1 VNILISNIYL
11 VNSAGSEL
19 YTKDL
24 AAFLVGQGHSVT
36 VFSPALGPVA
46 EEIKKIKG
54 VKVINNLD
62 LIKDEKFDIL
72 HVHHNVNA
80 YIVREYF
87 PDVPAVMVIHG
98 VLPEYEQPPRMD
110 LGISK
115 YIAVSEEVQR
125 HLQSE
130 YDISPKRIEVVYN
143 WVNTDRFYPRHKIS
157 NSPERMLVLSNH
169 LEEWQEDI
177 YKEVCESRNIDFLH
191 VGLPENPVQNVE
203 EYINESDVVV
213 TLGRGAMES
222 MACERNVIISDIHG
236 VDGMLTPQLY
246 EESIQNNLS
255 GRRYHKKLT
264 KDLFEEELNKYS
276 VSNAE
281 KMREIAD
288 KNHNRERNISKILS
302 IYEEVMGHK
311 VSIDSDYKK
320 VALEIKVLARE
331 SGLQGVRAFDL
342 EQQKEVLEGQ
352 LDKQAGQLEEQIRQ
366 LDKQAEQLNEQA
378 RQLEEQTRQLGK
390 QAEQL
395 DEQARQLEE
404 QTRQLDKQAGQ
415 LEEQTRQLDKQA
427 EQLDEQAS
435 VIRQL
440 SEDNRELKKALAVYQ
455 DSKIVSMAEKYWQV
469 KDKIRNLIKKDS

>member
-1 VNILISNIYL
+1 
-11 VNSAGSEL
+11 
-19 YTKDL
+19 
-24 AAFLVGQGHSVT
+24 
-36 VFSPALGPVA
+36 
-46 EEIKKIKG
+46 
-54 VKVINNLD
+54 
-62 LIKDEKFDIL
+62 
-72 HVHHNVNA
+72 
-80 YIVREYF
+80 
-87 PDVPAVMVIHG
+87 
-98 VLPEYEQPPRMD
+98 
-110 LGISK
+110 
-115 YIAVSEEVQR
+115 
-125 HLQSE
+125 
-130 YDISPKRIEVVYN
+130 
-143 WVNTDRFYPRHKIS
+143 
-157 NSPERMLVLSNH
+157 
-169 LEEWQEDI
+169 
-177 YKEVCESRNIDFLH
+177 
-191 VGLPENPVQNVE
+191 
-203 EYINESDVVV
+203 
-213 TLGRGAMES
+213 
-222 MACERNVIISDIHG
+222 
-236 VDGMLTPQLY
+236 
-246 EESIQNNLS
+246 
-255 GRRYHKKLT
+255 
-264 KDLFEEELNKYS
+264 
-276 VSNAE
+276 
-281 KMREIAD
+281 MREIAD